1 MEEIDDFVSCVPSL
15 QELQSYELVEYFIYF
30 LTVINGKP
38 CVKTPEI
45 EECFRKAHLP
55 AYPHISQYL
64 SRKSSNKAGQTP
76 IFIRDTE
83 GYCLT
88 RFKKD
93 ELDKKI
99 SAEPAKRETSK
110 ALSELL
116 DNLVVGSERDFLK
129 EAIDCYEIGAYRAAI
144 IMEWI
149 LSLDHLYEYILAH
162 KLADFNAELTKI
174 KDKRIKVNVIASK
187 DDFCD
192 IPESKFIEKAVD
204 FILLGL
210 ASGANLSKL
219 FNDTARNLMKSKQ
232 LLEERNSS
240 LALQKYSLI
249 LIALFLMPLILGM
262 ISSIISSFD
271 ISMLSLFDE
280 NISLSEKKDS
290 MFVIKQA
297 ILIYLIE
304 FSFITAFFISLIE
317 NNKSKLPI
325 YGILF
330 AVSSLAIFSWFG

>member
-1 MEEIDDFVSCVPSL
+1 MNFDPIKYFSKQIEINPFNLLQKEINLRKKDSEIIDFLFYLSL
-15 QELQSYELVEYFIYF
+15 AVK
-30 LTVINGKP
+30 GKP
-38 CVKTPEI
+38 LIQALKSCRGKGFDLI
-45 EECFRKAHLP
+45 EEEF
-55 AYPHISQYL
+55 S
-64 SRKSSNKAGQTP
+64 
-76 IFIRDTE
+76 F
-83 GYCLT
+83 
-88 RFKKD
+88 
-93 ELDKKI
+93 
-99 SAEPAKRETSK
+99 
-110 ALSELL
+110 ALQQSEK
-116 DNLVVGSERDFLK
+116 G
-129 EAIDCYEIGAYRAAI
+129 
-144 IMEWI
+144 
-149 LSLDHLYEYILAH
+149 LSLE
-162 KLADFNAELTKI
+162 NAIEKI
-174 KDKRIKVNVIASK
+174 KQRN
-187 DDFCD
+187 
-192 IPESKFIEKAVD
+192 PESKFIEKAVD